1 MDVDRTLCWVAMTL
15 MNHLHLDPGDLT
27 MLRLWRAHRT
37 GLAPHYP
44 LLYSLVLG
52 MGAQR
57 VFEFGTGDS
66 TEVLLAA
73 LRQTGGR
80 LYSCAPMAAPEIE
93 LDATQW
99 IYYPTTSAEALPQ
112 VPETEAFDLVLHDG
126 SHSARVV
133 EADLLAI
140 LPKVKIGGLV
150 LVHDTLHSYVGREMR
165 TAVTSVMD
173 AYRLDELDDFLGATG
188 LHLITLP
195 FGFGLTM
202 LQMRATQAQTQEHA
216 GIGPEKA
223 TSPHRTLPYATF
235 DDEAVG
241 EVIVERLPGAAGR

>member
-1 MDVDRTLCWVAMTL
+1 MEHVS
-15 MNHLHLDPGDLT
+15 LHPGDLT

-44 LLYSLVLG
+44 FLYSLVLG
-52 MGAQR
+52 LGAQR
-57 VFEFGTGDS
+57 VFEFGAGGS

-73 LRQTGGR
+73 LNQTGGR
-80 LYSCAPMAAPEIE
+80 LYSCSPDPAPEIQGP
-93 LDATQW
+93 DPAQW
-99 IYYPTTSAEALPQ
+99 VYYGTTSDQALRHLPEAE
-112 VPETEAFDLVLHDG
+112 TFDLVLHDG

-150 LVHDTLHSYVGREMR
+150 LIHDTLHSYVGREMR

-173 AYRLDELDDFLGATG
+173 AYRLDELDDFLGAVG
-188 LHLITLP
+188 LHVVTLP
-195 FGFGLTM
+195 FGFGLTI
-202 LQMRATQAQTQEHA
+202 LQMRATLAQTQEHVSL
-216 GIGPEKA
+216 GPEKA

-241 EVIVERLPGAAGR
+241 EVGVETPAGHPPPHRGGR